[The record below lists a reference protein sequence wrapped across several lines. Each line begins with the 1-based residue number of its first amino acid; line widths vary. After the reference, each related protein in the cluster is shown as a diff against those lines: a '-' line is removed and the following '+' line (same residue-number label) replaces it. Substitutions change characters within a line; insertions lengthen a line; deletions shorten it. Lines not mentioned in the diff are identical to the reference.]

1 MIQIQGGRTMKYLE
15 QFVEAYLKLYEK
27 IKKPLVTL
35 SVIVVIVCCILMIGT
50 IFYLTGTI

>member
-1 MIQIQGGRTMKYLE
+1 MKYLE

-35 SVIVVIVCCILMIGT
+35 SVIVIIVCCILMIGT
-50 IFYLTGTI
+50 IFHLTGTMKFV

>member
-1 MIQIQGGRTMKYLE
+1 MKYLE

-27 IKKPLVTL
+27 IKKPIVTL